1 MGNHTF
7 AIAVFAFTIL
17 LSAIGIYIYRKISK
31 AKTKKEKEDVAK
43 QGLEGSNLIGEEADE
58 NEEQKSKPGE
68 EQASDSIKIA
78 DRIDMK
84 QRAQIF
90 YLKKSEWDQD
100 DRVYKTEKAK
110 RARKDNN
117 ECFKLKIGN

>member
-1 MGNHTF
+1 MENIKNF
-7 AIAVFAFTIL
+7 VEAIKNIQMSQVIDIVIAIL
-17 LSAIGIYIYRKISK
+17 IYILFRCLSKSLAYITVKIFKPK

-84 QRAQIF
+84 
-90 YLKKSEWDQD
+90 
-100 DRVYKTEKAK
+100 
-110 RARKDNN
+110 
-117 ECFKLKIGN
+117 